1 MNTTQKRVLLVVLA
15 HPDDET
21 FGMGGTLAHYAR
33 QGVEVHL
40 VCATRGEVGE
50 VEPERLQGF
59 DSIGDLREHELCC
72 AADVLGLRKV
82 HFLGYRDSGMPGTA
96 DNQNPQALVQAP
108 VEQVA
113 AQVAAY
119 MRELQ
124 PQVVLT
130 FDPVGGYMHPD
141 HIAIHNATVM
151 AFEMAGD
158 PQAKGQTLPPFRPQ
172 KLYFHTM
179 PHGFMKLAVKLM
191 PLFGKDPSKFGKN
204 EDIDLTA
211 VLAHEFPT
219 NARIDYKKVAR
230 IREEASAC
238 HASQGGDRS
247 SGYLVTWLLR
257 QINSSETF
265 MRSVPPPVNGHVEK
279 DLFEGIP

>member
-1 MNTTQKRVLLVVLA
+1 MTENKRRLLVVLA

-21 FGMGGTLAHYAR
+21 FGMGGTLALYAR
-33 QGVEVHL
+33 RGVEVYL

-50 VEPERLQGF
+50 VEPERLAGF
-59 DSIGDLREHELCC
+59 ASIGELREHELCC
-72 AADVLGLRKV
+72 AAEALGLRKV

-96 DNQNPQALVQAP
+96 DNQHPQALVQAP
-108 VEQVA
+108 VEKVA

-119 MRELQ
+119 IRELQ
-124 PQVVLT
+124 SQVVLT

-141 HIAIHNATVM
+141 HIAIHNATVLG
-151 AFEMAGD
+151 FEMAGD
-158 PQAKGQTLPPFRPQ
+158 PKAKGQSLPPFKPQ

-211 VLAHEFPT
+211 VLANDFPT
-219 NARIDYKKVAR
+219 NACINYKKVAR
-230 IREEASAC
+230 FREQASAC
-238 HASQGGDRS
+238 HASQGGDRT

-257 QINSSETF
+257 QISSTETF
-265 MRSVPPPVNGHVEK
+265 MRAVPPPVKGYVEK
-279 DLFEGIP
+279 DLFEGIE